1 MEFGA
6 DIIVHSS
13 TKYIDGQGRA
23 LGGVILCKEDFLKD
37 YLQIF
42 LRNTGPAISPF
53 NAWLHLKSLETLDLR
68 MREHSRNAAEVAD
81 FLSEQKN
88 VQRVLY
94 PFRSDHPQQALAK
107 KQMSLGGGVVTF
119 EVAGGKK
126 GAFKVAKALR
136 LVDVSNN
143 LGDSKSLLT
152 HPATTTHQRMTPE
165 ARLAAGVSDGMLRI
179 AVGLEDAE
187 DVCDDLAQA
196 LATI

>member
-1 MEFGA
+1 
-6 DIIVHSS
+6 
-13 TKYIDGQGRA
+13 
-23 LGGVILCKEDFLKD
+23 
-37 YLQIF
+37 
-42 LRNTGPAISPF
+42 
-53 NAWLHLKSLETLDLR
+53 
-68 MREHSRNAAEVAD
+68 
-81 FLSEQKN
+81 
-88 VQRVLY
+88 
-94 PFRSDHPQQALAK
+94 
-107 KQMSLGGGVVTF
+107 
-119 EVAGGKK
+119 VAGGKT